1 ENTKL
6 TIAKQ
11 VIQNNCLT
19 ADQVRE
25 TMTLFDFENT
35 KLDFAKFA
43 YDRTY
48 DRANYY
54 KVNDAFEFESSIED
68 LNRYIGGR

>member
-1 ENTKL
+1 
-6 TIAKQ
+6 
-11 VIQNNCLT
+11 
-19 ADQVRE
+19 
-25 TMTLFDFENT
+25 MTLFDFENT